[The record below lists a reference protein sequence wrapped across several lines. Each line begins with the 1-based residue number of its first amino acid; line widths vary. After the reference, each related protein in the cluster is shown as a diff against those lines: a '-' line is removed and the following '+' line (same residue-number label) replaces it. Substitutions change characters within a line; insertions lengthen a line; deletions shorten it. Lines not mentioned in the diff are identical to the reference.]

1 MGKGLYFD
9 KAQKTLAAIS
19 PVVKSKNKPQQHHK
33 YFVYPIYKKSG
44 PLGRVKQLLT

>member
-33 YFVYPIYKKSG
+33 YLVYPIYKKSG